1 MEGIKKICLTIL
13 SFVVVITVFTACGN
27 SKDKEKAQDSMSK
40 DLIKS
45 NVSYEKAGNEDNNLN
60 STVDADVASTDS
72 SNVEKSSKNKSEVKK
87 IRMVMV
93 DDRTYVDM
101 GYVLS
106 ALKCGTADGEIRT
119 SNDEAPEKNDESN
132 FGTGYKYQKDDIK
145 YLYVEIDNKWQVFQD
160 IAISSLVIP
169 EGVAHFEAEIIE
181 GDKERILVKITDLPK
196 EFDYIFGDK
205 KTEEI
210 KPVQIMLKDLG
221 VSNGIKN
228 IRKDKLPGKRI
239 QVWFNG
245 EIKGDRSEMSNPIE
259 LGEIYSVLALED
271 GK

>member
-13 SFVVVITVFTACGN
+13 SYVVVITVFTACGN

-132 FGTGYKYQKDDIK
+132 FGTGYRYQKADIK
-145 YLYVEIDNKWQVFQD
+145 YLYVKIDNKWQ
-160 IAISSLVIP
+160 
-169 EGVAHFEAEIIE
+169 VAHFEAEIIE
-181 GDKERILVKITDLPK
+181 RDKERILVKITDLPK
-196 EFDYIFGDK
+196 EFSYIFGNK

-210 KPVQIMLKDLG
+210 NPVQIKLKEAGIL
-221 VSNGIKN
+221 SGIKPVKN
-228 IRKDKLPGKRI
+228 SELQGKKI
-239 QVWFNG
+239 KVWFNG
-245 EIKGDRSEMSNPIE
+245 EIIGDKPEMSNPIE
-259 LGEIYSVLALED
+259 LREVYEVSTLE
-271 GK
+271 

>member
-132 FGTGYKYQKDDIK
+132 FGTGYRYQKADIK
-145 YLYVEIDNKWQVFQD
+145 YLYVKIDNKWQVFQD
-160 IAISSLVIP
+160 IAISSWVIP

-196 EFDYIFGDK
+196 EFSYIFGNK

-210 KPVQIMLKDLG
+210 NPVQIKLKEVGIL
-221 VSNGIKN
+221 SGIKPVKN
-228 IRKDKLPGKRI
+228 SELQGKKI
-239 QVWFNG
+239 KVWFNG
-245 EIKGDRSEMSNPIE
+245 EIIGDKSEMSNPIE
-259 LGEIYSVLALED
+259 LREVYEVSTLE
-271 GK
+271 

>member
-119 SNDEAPEKNDESN
+119 SNDEAPEKMMNL
-132 FGTGYKYQKDDIK
+132 I
-145 YLYVEIDNKWQVFQD
+145 LVQD
-160 IAISSLVIP
+160 I
-169 EGVAHFEAEIIE
+169 
-181 GDKERILVKITDLPK
+181 D
-196 EFDYIFGDK
+196 
-205 KTEEI
+205 
-210 KPVQIMLKDLG
+210 
-221 VSNGIKN
+221 
-228 IRKDKLPGKRI
+228 IRKQIL
-239 QVWFNG
+239 N
-245 EIKGDRSEMSNPIE
+245 
-259 LGEIYSVLALED
+259 IYM
-271 GK
+271 